1 MQVSVIIVIGIIGAL
16 VCVVINQYKPEY
28 TVLAAIATGLV
39 ILLLLMPGL
48 SSILEYINDISLIGK
63 IDLSFGKT
71 IVKALGICIVTQL
84 ASDTCRD
91 CGQSSIA
98 SKIELGGKVSVLAV
112 SIPIFVSLIETVQ
125 ELITL

>member
-125 ELITL
+125 ELINL

>member
-1 MQVSVIIVIGIIGAL
+1 MIIVIGIIGAL

-125 ELITL
+125 ELINL

>member
-1 MQVSVIIVIGIIGAL
+1 MIIVIGIIGAL

-39 ILLLLMPGL
+39 ILLLLMPEL
-48 SSILEYINDISLIGK
+48 SSILDYINDISQIGK

-125 ELITL
+125 ELINL

>member
-1 MQVSVIIVIGIIGAL
+1 MIIVIGIIGAL

-112 SIPIFVSLIETVQ
+112 SIPMFVSLIETVQ
-125 ELITL
+125 ELINL

>member
-1 MQVSVIIVIGIIGAL
+1 MEAFLIIVIGIIGAL

-28 TVLAAIATGLV
+28 TTLAAIATGLV
-39 ILLLLMPGL
+39 ILLLLVPEISLIM
-48 SSILEYINDISLIGK
+48 EYINDIALVGK
-63 IDLSFGKT
+63 IDLSYGKT

-112 SIPIFVSLIETVQ
+112 SVPIFVSLIETVQ
-125 ELITL
+125 ELINL

>member
-1 MQVSVIIVIGIIGAL
+1 MEAFLIIVIGIIGAL
-16 VCVVINQYKPEY
+16 VCVIINQYKPEY
-28 TVLAAIATGLV
+28 TALVAIATGLV
-39 ILLLLMPGL
+39 ILLLLVPEISLIM
-48 SSILEYINDISLIGK
+48 EYINEIAQVGE
-63 IDLSFGKT
+63 IDLSYGKT

-125 ELITL
+125 ELINL

>member
-1 MQVSVIIVIGIIGAL
+1 MEAFLIIVIGIIGAL
-16 VCVVINQYKPEY
+16 VCVIINQYKPEY
-28 TVLAAIATGLV
+28 TTLVAIATGLV
-39 ILLLLMPGL
+39 ILLLLVPEISLIM
-48 SSILEYINDISLIGK
+48 EYINEIAQVGE
-63 IDLSFGKT
+63 IDLSYGKT

-125 ELITL
+125 ELINL